1 MSRNKNKNANNNPEN
16 FIRKLKIDDLKVIS
30 PKTPNQQKTFEEFK
44 QGKELVLH
52 GVAGTGKSYISLYL
66 ALEKALD
73 LQYKYTNVVIVRS
86 VVPTRDIGFLPGTEA
101 EKIAIY
107 EAPYRHICEELFS
120 IKNAYECL
128 KIHRTIEFTST
139 SHIRGRTINNAIIIV
154 DEMQNLTFHELDSI
168 FTRIGYNTRIIFC
181 GDYLQSDLT
190 KTNDKQGL
198 LKFMRVLDAMRETSQ
213 IEFGVDDIVRSDII
227 KSYILAKLK
236 LGIT

>member
-1 MSRNKNKNANNNPEN
+1 
-16 FIRKLKIDDLKVIS
+16 
-30 PKTPNQQKTFEEFK
+30 
-44 QGKELVLH
+44 
-52 GVAGTGKSYISLYL
+52 
-66 ALEKALD
+66 
-73 LQYKYTNVVIVRS
+73 
-86 VVPTRDIGFLPGTEA
+86 
-101 EKIAIY
+101 
-107 EAPYRHICEELFS
+107 
-120 IKNAYECL
+120 
-128 KIHRTIEFTST
+128 
-139 SHIRGRTINNAIIIV
+139 
-154 DEMQNLTFHELDSI
+154 MQNLTFHELDSI

>member
-1 MSRNKNKNANNNPEN
+1 MSKYKNKRNINTSEKP
-16 FIRKLKIDDLKVIS
+16 IRKLRIDDLKVIS
-30 PKTPNQQKTFEEFK
+30 PKTPNQQKTFEAFK
-44 QGKELVLH
+44 ANKELVLH

-66 ALEKALD
+66 ALEQVLD
-73 LQYKYTNVVIVRS
+73 YTTDYSNVIIVRS

-107 EAPYRHICEELFS
+107 EAPYRYICEELFG

-128 KIHRTIEFTST
+128 KATRSIEFTST
-139 SHIRGRTINNAIIIV
+139 SHIRGRTINNSIIIV

-168 FTRIGYNTRIIFC
+168 FTRIGQGTRIIFC

-190 KTNDKQGL
+190 KTADKQGI
-198 LKFMRVLDAMRETSQ
+198 LKFMNVLGSMRETAQ

-227 KSYILAKLK
+227 KSYILAKLR
-236 LGIT
+236 LNIT